1 MALGYAF
8 SEKFCR
14 APKYRGPVFCHEGT
28 DMKLV
33 QLDKGNFDE
42 LVTNSDKPV
51 IVEFFS
57 PGCGPCNAL
66 AMLLEE
72 MADVHSEVRFAA
84 MDTVRFPE
92 VAWAFDVMAAP
103 TTVKFVEGRMV
114 ASVTGYVPR
123 ERIEEMLLE

>member
-1 MALGYAF
+1 MCVF
-8 SEKFCR
+8 EKDNVFAGFRCVGAR
-14 APKYRGPVFCHEGT
+14 FFIMRGMG
-28 DMKLV
+28 MKLI
-33 QLDKGNFDE
+33 QLDKENFDE
-42 LVTNSDKPV
+42 LVTNSDKPA

-72 MADVHSEVRFAA
+72 VADMHPEVRFAA
-84 MDTVRFPE
+84 MDTVRFPD

-114 ASVTGYVPR
+114 TSVAGYVPR
-123 ERIEEMLLE
+123 ERIEELLLE